1 MSRRIE
7 WIDGLRGIACLG
19 VFVYHFI
26 RYVFPATYS
35 GFLSDVKVCDMEM
48 YLANN
53 PLSIIVNGNFYV
65 CLFFVISAF
74 VLSMQVSKNN
84 NKREIAMI
92 SLKRYPRLAI
102 PVFIIGIISFIIG
115 KLLLF
120 VGIDAQIPAQNLSVF
135 RLIKVLLFDTWFIG
149 SQEVL
154 SVFWMLSILF
164 YGSFIT
170 IIIATIVSSV
180 KKPYSIFILCVC
192 SVFIS
197 MINMYYLSF
206 SLGIFLQYIYEN
218 RKEQIERLRDSKSFK
233 KYFLII
239 FILFIGILAGG
250 YPSFLLYPL
259 TDVNSFDSGVYE
271 IFRIFPDTIYF
282 SSHLFHIIGAGCILF
297 LVMISNN
304 LQKFLSFRLVQ
315 FVGKISFSLYIIH
328 KLVLYLIFPI
338 IFKYG
343 TTAASYAMIS
353 LILFIISALVV
364 VFSSW
369 LFQKYIELPCNKLIN
384 KMVNRIFI
392 NH

>member
-170 IIIATIVSSV
+170 IIIASIVSSV
-180 KKPYSIFILCVC
+180 KKPYSIIILCMC

-218 RKEQIERLRDSKSFK
+218 RKEQIESLRDSKSFK

-271 IFRIFPDTIYF
+271 IFRIFPDIIYF
-282 SSHLFHIIGAGCILF
+282 SSNLFHIIGAGFILF

-315 FVGKISFSLYIIH
+315 FFGKISFSLYIIH

>member
-7 WIDGLRGIACLG
+7 WVDGLRGIACLG

-115 KLLLF
+115 KILLF

-170 IIIATIVSSV
+170 IIIASIVSSV
-180 KKPYSIFILCVC
+180 KKPYSIIILCVC

-218 RKEQIERLRDSKSFK
+218 RKEQIESLRDSKSFK

-271 IFRIFPDTIYF
+271 ILRIFPDIIYF
-282 SSHLFHIIGAGCILF
+282 SSNLFHIIGAGFILF

-315 FVGKISFSLYIIH
+315 FFGKISFSLYIIH

-384 KMVNRIFI
+384 KMVNRILI